1 MAVVYDKVVGT
12 QASTTITCP
21 QPHPLPGW
29 NGLIALSE
37 KQLMSR
43 VDENIPLIINVALN
57 LKPLLYNTW
66 LLSLLFPPLD
76 GPR

>member
-1 MAVVYDKVVGT
+1 MIKLWEPR
-12 QASTTITCP
+12 SP
-21 QPHPLPGW
+21 QLQPAPTPPPPGLDRA
-29 NGLIALSE
+29 NTVLSE

-43 VDENIPLIINVALN
+43 VDENIQLIINVALN

-76 GPR
+76 GPH